1 MLYIS
6 YFADVA
12 VSSNEENLTTMH
24 NNAVQIDIPV
34 KAVVNVTLT
43 GFVCYHLS
51 LSYKWQYLHHYTDN
65 INCYISSIVHT

>member
-51 LSYKWQYLHHYTDN
+51 LSYK
-65 INCYISSIVHT
+65 